1 MQGGKRGGGGS
12 CGAVPERFR
21 CGSSAVRKGGAGRSS
36 VSGEE
41 GAGAGGRGRGTVGG
55 GIGDDAVAPRADGV
69 RRPTSADVSKHVSTI
84 SHLNRRHSLLA
95 FSATIISRVDYFLLP
110 PPLLPPLGN
119 PKKKRKRFQRK
130 FTSPSKCV
138 CVSLSLSLSLSL
150 SPWRHRSAN

>member
-1 MQGGKRGGGGS
+1 M
-12 CGAVPERFR
+12 
-21 CGSSAVRKGGAGRSS
+21 
-36 VSGEE
+36 
-41 GAGAGGRGRGTVGG
+41 
-55 GIGDDAVAPRADGV
+55 APRADGV

-95 FSATIISRVDYFLLP
+95 FSATIISRADYFLLP

-138 CVSLSLSLSLSL
+138 CVSLSLSLSPPGGIEAQIDGDFGPFRMIVAPPRDFSI
-150 SPWRHRSAN
+150 PAAEKTMK